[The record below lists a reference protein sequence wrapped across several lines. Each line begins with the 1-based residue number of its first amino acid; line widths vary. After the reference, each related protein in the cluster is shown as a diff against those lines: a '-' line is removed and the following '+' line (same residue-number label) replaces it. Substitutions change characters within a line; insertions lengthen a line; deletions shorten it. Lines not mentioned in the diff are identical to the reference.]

1 MNELFSWFLTM
12 IFCKFVFMALHVDFT
27 VSNILVA
34 SLVWLMI
41 RACYAL
47 KDFKETHKNNTTD
60 NKKEI
65 DNCQDI
71 ENIEKK

>member
-12 IFCKFVFMALHVDFT
+12 IFCKFVFMAIQVDFT
-27 VSNILVA
+27 VSNMLVA

-47 KDFKETHKNNTTD
+47 KDFKETHKD
-60 NKKEI
+60 NAINENKEI
-65 DNCQDI
+65 DNCQN
-71 ENIEKK
+71 EEKK

>member
-1 MNELFSWFLTM
+1 
-12 IFCKFVFMALHVDFT
+12 MALHVDFT

-47 KDFKETHKNNTTD
+47 KDFKETHKDNTTD

-65 DNCQDI
+65 DNCQDV

>member
-12 IFCKFVFMALHVDFT
+12 IFCKFIFMALHVDFT

-47 KDFKETHKNNTTD
+47 KDFKETHKDNTTD

-65 DNCQDI
+65 DNCQDV